1 MSTISAINNLNQ
13 DIEDLLNYNLYII
26 RLDEKTDTII
36 KKLFY

>member
-13 DIEDLLNYNLYII
+13 DIEDLLNYGLYII

-36 KKLFY
+36 EKLFY

>member
-13 DIEDLLNYNLYII
+13 DIEGLLNYDLYII

-36 KKLFY
+36 EKLFY